1 MFRNFL
7 SKLNAPVYLKQITG
21 PMDLLLTTFN
31 QNLAARKEAK
41 LAAAHAS
48 LSKSVKELSE
58 GSAKALA
65 LPASFTLRKWDS
77 TNLDDLS
84 LDQLEDLG
92 RAHFEGIDEHL
103 PKNVS
108 RAVEVFKFA
117 SDRGSQTASYSY
129 AACLK
134 DGIGV
139 EKDTSAAFT
148 QLSSL
153 ANDKN
158 YNLAHVSSSSGLDK
172 SLSRTTHGMQLLT

>member
-7 SKLNAPVYLKQITG
+7 SRLNAPVYLKQITG
-21 PMDLLLTTFN
+21 PMDLLRTTFI
-31 QNLAARKEAK
+31 QNSAARKEAK

-48 LSKSVKELSE
+48 LSQSVKELSE

-65 LPASFTLRKWDS
+65 LPASVTLRQWDS
-77 TNLDDLS
+77 TSLDDLS

-103 PKNVS
+103 PKNVT

-117 SDRGSQTASYSY
+117 SDRGSQAASYSY

-139 EKDTSAAFT
+139 EKDASAAFT
-148 QLSSL
+148 QLSAL
-153 ANDKN
+153 ANEKN
-158 YNLAHVSSSSGLDK
+158 YNLAHVSSSRRLNE
-172 SLSRTTHGMQLLT
+172 SLSRKIHGIEFLA

>member
-7 SKLNAPVYLKQITG
+7 SKINAPVYLKHITA
-21 PMDLLLTTFN
+21 PIELLRTTFILN
-31 QNLAARKEAK
+31 SAAKKEARV
-41 LAAAHAS
+41 AAAHAS
-48 LSKSVKELSE
+48 LSQAVKELSE

-65 LPASFTLRKWDS
+65 LPASITLQKWNS
-77 TNLDDLS
+77 TDLSDLS

-92 RAHFEGIDEHL
+92 RAHFEGIDDQM
-103 PKNVS
+103 PKNVV

-139 EKDTSAAFT
+139 KKDTSAAFT
-148 QLSSL
+148 QLSAL
-153 ANDKN
+153 ADEKD
-158 YNLAHVSSSSGLDK
+158 YNLAHVSSRRGPPTGD
-172 SLSRTTHGMQLLT
+172 T